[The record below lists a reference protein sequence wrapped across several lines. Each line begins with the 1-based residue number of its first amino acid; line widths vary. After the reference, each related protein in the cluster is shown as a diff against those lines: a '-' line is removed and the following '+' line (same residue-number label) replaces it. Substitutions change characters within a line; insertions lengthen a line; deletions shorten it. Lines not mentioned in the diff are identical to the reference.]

1 MKAFVIAGA
10 QSGSGKT
17 SVALGLCAALRA
29 RGLTVQTFKCGPDY
43 LDPTYLALASARPC
57 YNLDIWL
64 GGEDYVRSLFIRA
77 CAGNAGEPAADVAL
91 IEGVMGLYD
100 GVAPESKS
108 GSTAHIA
115 RLLELP
121 VLLLASCAS
130 CARTFAAVTFG
141 LTAFPE
147 APEFMALAANMSG
160 SDSHTQAIARALSSV
175 EGLPPF
181 AGALQK
187 GALPELKSRHLGL
200 LDAQNDAAAPEIIA
214 QLGQA
219 VETALDLDLIL
230 ARTREVNVQDLD
242 QAVRVANDFAKPAS
256 CARLA
261 VALDRAFSFY
271 YPDNL
276 RALSEAGCEIVEFSP
291 LADEALPPDCAGV
304 YIGGGYPECYAREL
318 AQNAAMR
325 DAISRYAAAGGLL
338 YAECGGLMYL
348 SRSLRTL
355 EDEAFSMCGVFPV
368 TVRMLP
374 RRQTLGYME
383 AELLRDSFW
392 GAAGARLRGHEY
404 HYSSLESPIPPDW
417 ECAYLLRRGRSPG
430 DEARPEG
437 YTRGRVLL
445 SYLHLHFAANPAAL
459 ASFMRQL
466 ANR

>member
-1 MKAFVIAGA
+1 MKAFVIAGT

-17 SVALGLCAALRA
+17 SVALGVCAALRA
-29 RGLTVQTFKCGPDY
+29 RGLRVQTFKCGPDY
-43 LDPTYLALASARPC
+43 LDPTYLALASGRPC
-57 YNLDIWL
+57 YNLDPWL

-77 CAGNAGEPAADVAL
+77 CAGNASEPAADVAL
-91 IEGVMGLYD
+91 VEGVMGLYD
-100 GVAPESKS
+100 GVAPESNA
-108 GSTAHIA
+108 GSTAQIA
-115 RLLELP
+115 RLLDLP

-130 CARTFAAVTFG
+130 CARTFAAVALG
-141 LTAFPE
+141 LTTFPD
-147 APEFMALAANMSG
+147 APEFLALAANMSG
-160 SDSHTQAIARALSSV
+160 SDAHTQTIARALSSM

-200 LDAQNDAAAPEIIA
+200 LDAQNDPNAPEVIA

-219 VETALDLDLIL
+219 VETALDLELSL
-230 ARTREVNVQDLD
+230 SRAREVNAPDLA
-242 QAVRVANDFAKPAS
+242 QAVRVAHDFAKPAS
-256 CARLA
+256 RLRLA
-261 VALDRAFSFY
+261 VARDRAFSFY

-276 RALSEAGCEIVEFSP
+276 RALAEAECEIVEFSP
-291 LADEALPPDCAGV
+291 LDDEALPPDCAGV

-318 AQNAAMR
+318 AQNTLMR
-325 DAISRYAAAGGLL
+325 DAIANYAAAGGLL

-355 EDEAFSMCGVFPV
+355 EDETFSLCGVFPV
-368 TVRMLP
+368 SVRMLP

-383 AELLRDSFW
+383 AELLRDTLW

-404 HYSSLESPIPPDW
+404 HYSRIESEIAADW
-417 ECAYLLRRGRSPG
+417 ECAYLLRRGRAPS

-445 SYLHLHFAANPAAL
+445 SYLHLHFAANPSAL
-459 ASFMRQL
+459 ASFMQRL
-466 ANR
+466 ARH